1 MREISKEEFKKSIIE
16 NVKNQYRR
24 TIDEATPQQ
33 IFQAVSYA
41 IKDVIIDD
49 WIATQKQ
56 FDETGAKKV
65 YYLSMEF
72 LMGRALG
79 NNIINLGA
87 KKAVKEALEEL
98 GFDLNAIE
106 DQEPD
111 PALGNGGLGRLAA
124 CFLDSLATLGYPAY
138 GCGIRYHYGMF
149 KQKIQDGYQV
159 EVPDEWLKN
168 GYPFEL
174 RRPEY
179 ATEVKFGGYVKTEWD
194 GERNHFV
201 QEGYQSVLAV
211 PYNMPIVGYGN
222 NVVNTLR
229 IWDAQPI
236 DTFSL
241 SAFDKGDYQK
251 AVEQENLAKNLVEVL
266 YPNDNHYAG
275 KELRLKQQ
283 YFFISASLQ
292 VALKKFKETNDDIH
306 KLPEKIVFQM
316 NDTHP
321 TVAVAELM
329 RLLLD
334 QEGLNWDEAWGIT
347 TKCCAYTNHTIMA
360 EALEKWPIELF
371 SRLLPRVYQIVE
383 EINRRFL
390 IEVQNKYPNNYE
402 KVKKMA
408 IIFDGQVKM
417 AHLAIVAGYSVNGV
431 AKLHTEILKNQEL
444 KDFYEMMPEKFN
456 NKTNGITQRRFLLHG
471 NPLLADW
478 ITEQIGDEW
487 ITDLPHL
494 AKLKVYVDDPKF
506 QQEFMN
512 IKYQNKLR
520 LAKYIKEHNGIDV
533 DPRSI
538 FDVQVKRLHEYKRQL
553 LNILHVMYL
562 YNQLKDNPNM
572 DMVPRTFIFGA
583 KAAAGYQ
590 IAKKTIKLIN
600 SVADV
605 INNDK
610 SINGKLK
617 VVFIE
622 DYRVSNAELIFAAA
636 DVSEQISTAS
646 KEASGTG
653 NMKFMLNGALT
664 LGTMDGANVEIVE
677 EVGKENAFIFGL
689 SADEVINYENNG
701 GYNPEEI
708 FNTDQ
713 DIRRVLMQLIN
724 GYYSPQ
730 DPELFR
736 DIYNSLLN
744 TKNSAKADT
753 YFILKDFRSY
763 AEAQKR
769 VEVAYRDEN
778 WWARAAMLNTASA
791 GKFSSDRTIEEYVRD
806 IWHLEKIH
814 VDDDDVKAL

>member
-149 KQKIQDGYQV
+149 KQKIKDGYQV

-211 PYNMPIVGYGN
+211 PYDMPIVGYGN

-520 LAKYIKEHNGIDV
+520 LAKYIKEHNGIDI

-605 INNDK
+605 IDNDK

-769 VEVAYRDEN
+769 VEAAYRDEN

>member
-149 KQKIQDGYQV
+149 KQKIKDGYQV
-159 EVPDEWLKN
+159 EVTDEWLKN

-211 PYNMPIVGYGN
+211 PYDMPIVGYGN

-769 VEVAYRDEN
+769 VEAAYRDEN